1 MELPPPWQSQHLHL
15 HDELEEEAT
24 RIAELDGTPATRIRQ
39 DNSNLY
45 EECECDEAVATIT
58 AGAVDGEAG
67 PHQTAG
73 AQIQS
78 EQKME
83 N

>member
-1 MELPPPWQSQHLHL
+1 MEHPP
-15 HDELEEEAT
+15 LE
-24 RIAELDGTPATRIRQ
+24 Q
-39 DNSNLY
+39 DKIIFTLY
-45 EECECDEAVATIT
+45 EEFEGGEAGATIT